1 METRVS
7 TKGQVVLPGPLRR
20 RLGIRAGD
28 PLDANIESGR
38 IVLTPRKK
46 RPRQVRIIVDPI
58 TGLPVLS
65 AGIDAPV
72 LSSKGVEEILASF
85 P

>member
-1 METRVS
+1 MQTKVS
-7 TKGQVVLPGPLRR
+7 TKGQVVLPGPIRR

-28 PLDANIESGR
+28 PLDANIEEGR
-38 IVLTPRKK
+38 IVLTPRRK
-46 RPRQVRIIVDPI
+46 RPRAGKIVTDSV

-65 AGIDAPV
+65 AGADAPV
-72 LSSKGVEEILASF
+72 LSSKEVEEILRNF